1 MARQWVR
8 CWGLAF
14 LVLAA
19 VLCPAPTAW
28 AEDPPAGK
36 GQENGTPAAEE
47 EPPLKPIEYTVPTG
61 SPEELLAFIERLMIH
76 DWPRRDV
83 DVKAAK
89 QAVRTA
95 ADRIL
100 AGKPTDK
107 QAGIAVKTKV
117 FALETPEDYDQ
128 FAADLQKLGRAE
140 LAKGV
145 IEQAALVRRKLN
157 RELIEKAIDG
167 VERPQPNDKETEE
180 RLVGLV
186 KRAADLLS
194 LGRPEAA
201 DIQMALQ
208 VARLAEAGEYTD
220 LAVKAYRQFIG
231 ILTKAEKD
239 KDLDAAL
246 KKMETA
252 VRWLTLP
259 GTELKIEGTTLA
271 GAPLDWSKYRD
282 KVVLIDFWATWCG
295 PCIAEMPGLREN
307 YDRYRDKGF
316 EVVGISLDRDR
327 EALEKFVKEKEVPW
341 AILFE
346 SPEKPNP
353 AVEFYGINTIPRM
366 ILVGRD
372 GKVIS
377 TNARG
382 KRLTE
387 ESSACSGPSKSR
399 RRRRTLRARRLRL
412 LEVVPR
418 VI

>member
-1 MARQWVR
+1 
-8 CWGLAF
+8 
-14 LVLAA
+14 
-19 VLCPAPTAW
+19 
-28 AEDPPAGK
+28 
-36 GQENGTPAAEE
+36 
-47 EPPLKPIEYTVPTG
+47 
-61 SPEELLAFIERLMIH
+61 
-76 DWPRRDV
+76 
-83 DVKAAK
+83 
-89 QAVRTA
+89 
-95 ADRIL
+95 
-100 AGKPTDK
+100 
-107 QAGIAVKTKV
+107 
-117 FALETPEDYDQ
+117 
-128 FAADLQKLGRAE
+128 
-140 LAKGV
+140 
-145 IEQAALVRRKLN
+145 
-157 RELIEKAIDG
+157 
-167 VERPQPNDKETEE
+167 
-180 RLVGLV
+180 
-186 KRAADLLS
+186 
-194 LGRPEAA
+194 
-201 DIQMALQ
+201 MALQ
-208 VARLAEAGEYTD
+208 VARLAEAGEYTE

-341 AILFE
+341 PILFE

-366 ILVGRD
+366 ILVGRN

-387 ESSACSGPSKSR
+387 ESSDFGPVEKPA
-399 RRRRTLRARRLRL
+399 TPAD
-412 LEVVPR
+412 
-418 VI
+418 